1 MPLIP
6 RDFGGEVEVEI
17 DSDTYWLRRELGWYH
32 REKASRMKGVAIHVR
47 WQQVKEG
54 DIKIAD
60 SETVPITMD
69 ATEEV
74 SLQRLLA
81 WLTRWSH
88 TEAITNNTVKRLP
101 MRHARLLL
109 ARIDELEAAQDGP
122 GENSPLPVS

>member
-1 MPLIP
+1 MPLVP

-17 DSDTYWLRRELGWYH
+17 DGDTYWLRKELGWYH
-32 REKASRMKGVAIHVR
+32 REQASRAKGIAIHVR

-69 ATEEV
+69 ATEEAN
-74 SLQRLLA
+74 LQRLLA
-81 WLTRWSH
+81 WVSRWSH
-88 TEAITNNTVKRLP
+88 SEPITTHTVKRLP
-101 MRHARLLL
+101 MSHARLLL

-122 GENSPLPVS
+122 GENSPLPSS